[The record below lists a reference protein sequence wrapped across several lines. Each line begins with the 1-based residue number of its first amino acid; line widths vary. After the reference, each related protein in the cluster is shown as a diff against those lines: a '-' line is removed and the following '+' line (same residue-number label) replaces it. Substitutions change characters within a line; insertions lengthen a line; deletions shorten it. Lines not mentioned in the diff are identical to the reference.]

1 MLICST
7 QITNPCYN
15 RQLFCVVKSYSY
27 IRNNI
32 VSTVTRL
39 RDGRPTHGSSI
50 LGRKNRLFSS
60 AKRQH
65 LLWFCLQWL
74 AEVHSS
80 RVKRP
85 GHTADHS
92 PTSGAAITNA
102 GELYLP
108 FPCVF
113 TARTRTVLPLICLS
127 SQSDHADDDS
137 CLSALLH
144 SHQCSAATSG
154 LLFRTC
160 QHRDAIP
167 NPASHKTLAAMEGK
181 RRGRAMYSPP
191 CQINTLSSVL
201 RGPNM
206 IKSRA

>member
-1 MLICST
+1 M
-7 QITNPCYN
+7 
-15 RQLFCVVKSYSY
+15 
-27 IRNNI
+27 
-32 VSTVTRL
+32 TRL
-39 RDGRPTHGSSI
+39 RDGRLTQGSSI

-65 LLWFCLQWL
+65 LLWICPQWL
-74 AEVHSS
+74 AKARFSW
-80 RVKRP
+80 VKRP

-92 PTSGAAITNA
+92 STSDAAITNA

-113 TARTRTVLPLICLS
+113 MARTRTVLTLIFLS

-154 LLFRTC
+154 LLCRTC
-160 QHRDAIP
+160 QQRDAIP
-167 NPASHKTLAAMEGK
+167 NPASHKTLATMVGK
-181 RRGRAMYSPP
+181 SRGRTM
-191 CQINTLSSVL
+191 
-201 RGPNM
+201 
-206 IKSRA
+206 